1 MISAPAA
8 PRCRRQLLVAIG
20 RPRAPP
26 PSVNGAGMTTCAQA
40 RSEHGVMGG
49 DQGVIAGGGACGAT
63 SGAAGALWGARAVRT
78 RSPHLRRPS
87 EACRER
93 RPAPALHPRE
103 EGASLTA
110 HFLFI
115 ISFFAFRLSN
125 PSEFVT
131 GTLVDFIPLWWRSR
145 VHGATLPSGPWSNQG
160 PAHRAEKPLSAI
172 ALVTEAGAQNTSSG
186 PSDRP
191 GNEAW
196 LRGTD
201 ESFCRFDHSRG
212 HAPTLGFS

>member
-40 RSEHGVMGG
+40 MSEHGVMGG

-103 EGASLTA
+103 EGASLTP
-110 HFLFI
+110 HFLLFRF
-115 ISFFAFRLSN
+115 SHFALGGGVAWSGSDIPEPGQVRAGSRGTW
-125 PSEFVT
+125 SEPVRSCPRGNKSRT
-131 GTLVDFIPLWWRSR
+131 GFT
-145 VHGATLPSGPWSNQG
+145 
-160 PAHRAEKPLSAI
+160 
-172 ALVTEAGAQNTSSG
+172 AGSDG
-186 PSDRP
+186 SDRGGP
-191 GNEAW
+191 RPTET
-196 LRGTD
+196 LD
-201 ESFCRFDHSRG
+201 RFRRVG
-212 HAPTLGFS
+212 ARK